1 VTEPSSTHQQAPAKG
16 VTLAP
21 SPMANGHDRESPHP
35 LAELHRAFGN
45 LGALGRLT
53 SHPIQPKLEI
63 GGPDD
68 AHEREA
74 DAVAASVMRQPEG
87 ADAQLSSSPSRLQRA
102 PEDDKRHDQPAVTSP
117 RGAAA
122 KAAPSPAPAGRSA
135 SAAAAGKST
144 PPPTP
149 GKAKA
154 PPAQPAAST
163 HHAGTKKSPEHP
175 AAKGSG
181 GGAKTSAGKAG
192 KGTSAPR
199 SPLAAKAPA
208 KADPKAKAAYEAKAK
223 QPGGHPHVHRDKS
236 GRPAQAHRPK
246 PTTTTPNTGA
256 TAREHPPGQASP
268 AAHHSGGPPQLLHT
282 PTGQAP
288 SGDRKPDDPLV
299 AAKPATPG
307 VAPQLTPSAAR
318 TIRSAQ
324 GAGQPLAAGE
334 RSFFESRLG
343 RDLGAVRVHD
353 DAAAHAAARD
363 IRARAFAYGQDVFF
377 ASGRRQ
383 TGTGAGRELMA
394 HELAHTVQQ
403 RPGAKLER
411 KLQRQ
416 PDPQPQTGAALA
428 GVKRDP
434 GTWTLTFPEL
444 EVPGF
449 RLAQG
454 GYSGALT
461 RPKGYDRKQ
470 SAPKPQRDVW
480 IEDVEGEVAK
490 QVPRM
495 LTGIGATLHE
505 GRYFVHQLA
514 TGMPERF
521 YISDV
526 AGLAGDLTTPEWD
539 AAGQGHGFR
548 GFEVDHVLELQ
559 LGGTNTPENLE
570 LLDRRINGA
579 SGLFIMKSIEGKVQD
594 YLAAVP
600 DSDRNDPALKLA
612 DWRANWNLTFEK
624 AVAPK
629 KDPPPEPGGND
640 RWTREQIKQGKH
652 LDQKGV
658 LAEAD
663 PDKLGSKSEVKL
675 FPSAT
680 GGVVTTLRPSEGADG
695 VRFFKPF
702 KATAAEY
709 FVEDTSGPQL
719 ATFSFALDGTKG
731 LKLDETPTVDAKRLP
746 GMKFAGSV
754 DRTAARRSLAKLGA
768 VKLSPVELD
777 TVDLGPNGIYAE
789 GRIVT
794 SLPIVAGTAI
804 DLVLDGP
811 ELTVSHTFQ
820 MGDFKLPPP
829 LKVTQSNL
837 AVSAS
842 TDGDITITGRVDAQ
856 IDRLGKGFL
865 AVDPGAAGG
874 LSLSGGF
881 DFTSE
886 IFQQA
891 HVGLSYHDGK
901 YSGDG
906 TLAIAGG
913 KVAGIKSGSLHAS
926 YLEDHFEASGQAV
939 FDLPGIDSA
948 EVQLAYDEASGMT
961 LTATPQLKQM
971 AGIKSGSLTV
981 TVQQPPGG
989 GAVKLSGHG
998 TAEPDIAGIDAQ
1010 LTVDYDD
1017 GVFLAQV
1024 QAPFKAG
1031 LIDGTLTAG
1040 ATNQPLGADG
1050 LPAPAPGGA
1059 GGELRMFGAGSAT
1072 VKLTDSLTG
1081 TATIR
1086 LLANGEVEASGQLT
1100 VQSNLWEGRHL
1111 VNRDLVPRV
1120 AADVP
1125 IFPPVVLHLG
1135 AGLKLR
1141 VGYGPGVLS
1150 GSVGITYN
1158 PSHED
1163 QAKLEGALHLHA
1175 SAYAGLELYTDIGL
1189 GLGVTGASITGNIE
1203 LGGELHLQA
1212 NLDVEPHVSWTP
1224 AAGLVIDNNLET
1236 TLEPALVFDLDASVV
1251 ATLGPLSA
1259 ELWHE
1264 HLGSASWNLGLNF
1277 GLTWPI
1283 HYESHKPF
1291 EPSVA
1296 DIDVKRPDLAPAD
1309 VARQILQQKG
1319 RA

>member
-1 VTEPSSTHQQAPAKG
+1 
-16 VTLAP
+16 
-21 SPMANGHDRESPHP
+21 
-35 LAELHRAFGN
+35 
-45 LGALGRLT
+45 
-53 SHPIQPKLEI
+53 
-63 GGPDD
+63 
-68 AHEREA
+68 
-74 DAVAASVMRQPEG
+74 
-87 ADAQLSSSPSRLQRA
+87 
-102 PEDDKRHDQPAVTSP
+102 
-117 RGAAA
+117 
-122 KAAPSPAPAGRSA
+122 
-135 SAAAAGKST
+135 
-144 PPPTP
+144 
-149 GKAKA
+149 
-154 PPAQPAAST
+154 
-163 HHAGTKKSPEHP
+163 
-175 AAKGSG
+175 
-181 GGAKTSAGKAG
+181 
-192 KGTSAPR
+192 
-199 SPLAAKAPA
+199 
-208 KADPKAKAAYEAKAK
+208 
-223 QPGGHPHVHRDKS
+223 
-236 GRPAQAHRPK
+236 
-246 PTTTTPNTGA
+246 
-256 TAREHPPGQASP
+256 
-268 AAHHSGGPPQLLHT
+268 
-282 PTGQAP
+282 
-288 SGDRKPDDPLV
+288 
-299 AAKPATPG
+299 
-307 VAPQLTPSAAR
+307 
-318 TIRSAQ
+318 
-324 GAGQPLAAGE
+324 
-334 RSFFESRLG
+334 
-343 RDLGAVRVHD
+343 
-353 DAAAHAAARD
+353 
-363 IRARAFAYGQDVFF
+363 
-377 ASGRRQ
+377 
-383 TGTGAGRELMA
+383 
-394 HELAHTVQQ
+394 
-403 RPGAKLER
+403 
-411 KLQRQ
+411 
-416 PDPQPQTGAALA
+416 
-428 GVKRDP
+428 
-434 GTWTLTFPEL
+434 
-444 EVPGF
+444 
-449 RLAQG
+449 
-454 GYSGALT
+454 
-461 RPKGYDRKQ
+461 
-470 SAPKPQRDVW
+470 
-480 IEDVEGEVAK
+480 
-490 QVPRM
+490 M

-521 YISDV
+521 YIGDV

-680 GGVVTTLRPSEGADG
+680 GGVVTTLRPSGGADG
-695 VRFFKPF
+695 VKFFKPF

-829 LKVTQSNL
+829 LKATQSTL

-842 TDGDITITGRVDAQ
+842 TDGDITAAGRVDAQ
-856 IDRLGKGFL
+856 IDKLGKGFL
-865 AVDPGAAGG
+865 AVDAGTTAG

-926 YLEDHFEASGQAV
+926 YLEDHFEATGQAV

-948 EVQLAYDEASGMT
+948 DVHLAYDEASGMT
-961 LTATPQLKQM
+961 LTASPQLKQM
-971 AGIKSGSLTV
+971 PGIKSGSLTV
-981 TVQQPPGG
+981 AVQQPPGG

-1017 GVFLAQV
+1017 GAFLAQA

-1081 TATIR
+1081 TAAIR

-1111 VNRDLVPRV
+1111 VNRDLVPRI

-1163 QAKLEGALHLHA
+1163 QAKLDGALHLHA
-1175 SAYAGLELYTDIGL
+1175 SAYAGLELYTEIGL
-1189 GLGVTGASITGNIE
+1189 GLGVTGASISGNIE
-1203 LGGELHLQA
+1203 PWWGTASPGQPRCRTARQLDAGRRCRDRQQPRNDAAAGARLRPRRQRGRDARTAQRRAVARTSRQRLLELGAELRSRLADPLRVAQA
-1212 NLDVEPHVSWTP
+1212 VRAERRRHQSQSSRSRAGGRRPADPPAEGTGMTVSSQPAVPEQVRAQWRAAAAADPPDPSALSNLGILAASDGDLAKGRELLERALAADPEHGRAWSNLAAVLGAQNDLAGARAAYARAAEADPHDPAPLHARGRLALAQHDFPAAETAFRGALSRAPGHPAMLTGLGAAVAARGRLEEGLELLEHAARLDPGLAAAWEQIGVVRMRRGDLGLARDALRRALAVEPERLSARRV
-1224 AAGLVIDNNLET
+1224 L
-1236 TLEPALVFDLDASVV
+1236 ALVHVARGEHGQAARQLDAILALHPGEPTAAVDRAALELAADERDAALGRLDAVLAAHPDDERAAEMRAV
-1251 ATLGPLSA
+1251 ALEGA
-1259 ELWHE
+1259 GGDE
-1264 HLGSASWNLGLNF
+1264 
-1277 GLTWPI
+1277 
-1283 HYESHKPF
+1283 
-1291 EPSVA
+1291 
-1296 DIDVKRPDLAPAD
+1296 
-1309 VARQILQQKG
+1309 
-1319 RA
+1319 